1 MSPKRPYLLKAFYDW
16 LIDNQDA
23 PFILVDA
30 EGVIGSVPVSA
41 VNDGKV
47 ALNISANAVEHLDIG
62 IESISF
68 NCRFNGTSAALRVPM
83 SSIFSIYGRECG
95 QGLVFDKEEYE
106 KGHIRKESDK
116 SESKLRLV

>member
-30 EGVIGSVPVSA
+30 EGVTGSVPVSA

-47 ALNISANAVEHLDIG
+47 TLNISASAVEHLDIG
-62 IESISF
+62 IESIS
-68 NCRFNGTSAALRVPM
+68 L
-83 SSIFSIYGRECG
+83 
-95 QGLVFDKEEYE
+95 
-106 KGHIRKESDK
+106 
-116 SESKLRLV
+116 